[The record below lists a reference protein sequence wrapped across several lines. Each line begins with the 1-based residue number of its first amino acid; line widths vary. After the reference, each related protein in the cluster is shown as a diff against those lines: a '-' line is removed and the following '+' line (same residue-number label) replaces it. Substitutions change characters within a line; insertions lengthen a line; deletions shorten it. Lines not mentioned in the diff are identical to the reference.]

1 MVPGMVSRDKN
12 KNMLHRA
19 ETQIRPRADLR
30 DRPFR
35 DLADFHLRWP
45 DYKQAAIDAA
55 STPGMPADQREVLE
69 WLVRLADRVG
79 KKDIG

>member
-1 MVPGMVSRDKN
+1 
-12 KNMLHRA
+12 MLTTA
-19 ETQIRPRADLR
+19 DSLIRPRADLR

-45 DYKQAAIDAA
+45 DYKQVAIDAA
-55 STPGMPADQREVLE
+55 HAPGMPSDQREVLE

-79 KKDIG
+79 QKDIS

>member
-1 MVPGMVSRDKN
+1 MQTT
-12 KNMLHRA
+12 A
-19 ETQIRPRADLR
+19 ETLTIPRVDLR

-45 DYKQAAIDAA
+45 DYRHAAEEAA
-55 STPGMPADQREVLE
+55 RAPGLKPDQREVLE

-79 KKDIG
+79 RKDIS